1 MDRVASRGASRL
13 ISNFLVDSRL
23 CHSISIAISKKFLG
37 MESHTFSSKE
47 QNGMKFHKKN
57 NKICIFCFTSKFRSA
72 GKCFMAKH
80 VTLLTMPITSEIHS
94 LRYGKYLRHGQ
105 TCDSVNTIPYHT
117 SFILSVFLAAKEAA
131 Q

>member
-57 NKICIFCFTSKFRSA
+57 KKIVSS
-72 GKCFMAKH
+72 
-80 VTLLTMPITSEIHS
+80 VLL
-94 LRYGKYLRHGQ
+94 
-105 TCDSVNTIPYHT
+105 
-117 SFILSVFLAAKEAA
+117 LSSDRLENVSWLSM
-131 Q
+131 